1 MINPILEVSGLN
13 VVFHAPRGPIPAV
26 RGIDLRL
33 APGEVLGLVGESGS
47 GKSVSMR
54 AVLGLLP
61 ATARVTGSV
70 RFLGEEL
77 VDKPPSR
84 LRALRGARMSM
95 IFQDPMTALNPV
107 IPVGE
112 QISEAIRIH
121 NRTVGHREGLRR
133 ARDLLDLVAIPSPQ
147 YRLRQYPFEMSGGMR
162 QRVVIAIAV
171 ANDPE
176 LLIADEPTTAL
187 DVTVQAQILEVLRR
201 LRDRRRIG
209 MVLIT
214 HDFGVIAG
222 LADHVAVMYAG
233 RIVETAPVDE
243 LFDHP
248 RHPYTQ
254 GLLRAT
260 PRVNSGVV
268 QGIDGTPP
276 APNALTAGCAFA
288 PRCTKAIPACH
299 TDDPVLRPVADALV
313 ACHVAAAPTPIPAD
327 G

>member
-1 MINPILEVSGLN
+1 MIGPILEISGLN
-13 VVFHAPRGPIPAV
+13 VVFRGATTPIPAV

-61 ATARVTGSV
+61 ATAHVTGSV

-77 VDKPPSR
+77 VDKSPGR

-107 IPVGE
+107 IPIGK

-121 NRTVGHREGLRR
+121 NRAVGRREGLRR
-133 ARDLLDLVAIPSPQ
+133 ARDLLDLVAIPSPEH
-147 YRLRQYPFEMSGGMR
+147 RLREYPFEMSGGMR

-201 LRDRRRIG
+201 LRDRHRIG

-222 LADHVAVMYAG
+222 LADRVAVMYAG

-260 PRVNSGVV
+260 PHIHSGVV
-268 QGIDGTPP
+268 QGIEGTPP

-288 PRCTKAIPACH
+288 PRCGKAVPACY
-299 TDDPVLRPVADALV
+299 TDDPALRPVAGALV
-313 ACHVAAAPTPIPAD
+313 ACHVATALAPIPAD

>member
-1 MINPILEVSGLN
+1 MTNPILEVSGLN
-13 VVFHAPRGPIPAV
+13 VVFRGARRPIPAV

-33 APGEVLGLVGESGS
+33 EPGEVLGLVGESGS

-54 AVLGLLP
+54 AALGLLP

-77 VDKPPSR
+77 LDKPPAR

-107 IPVGE
+107 IPIGE

-121 NRTVGHREGLRR
+121 DRTVGRQEGLRR
-133 ARDLLDLVAIPSPQ
+133 ARDLLDLVAIPSPEH
-147 YRLRQYPFEMSGGMR
+147 RLRQYPFEMSGGMR

-222 LADHVAVMYAG
+222 LADRVAVMYAG
-233 RIVETAPVDE
+233 RIVETAAVDE
-243 LFDHP
+243 LFEHP
-248 RHPYTQ
+248 RHPYTR

-260 PRVNSGVV
+260 PHINSGVV
-268 QGIDGTPP
+268 QGIEGTPP
-276 APNALTAGCAFA
+276 SPNVLTAGCAFA
-288 PRCTKAIPACH
+288 PRCGQAIPACH
-299 TDDPVLRPVADALV
+299 IDDPVLRPVAGVLA
-313 ACHVAAAPTPIPAD
+313 ACHVATH
-327 G
+327 